1 VGIALAGEAV
11 ARMSSETAAQPA
23 ATRTRPVSSGGRGGL
38 RRRQLAARL
47 VTGLLI
53 TVLFLGPVLY
63 VVMISFEP
71 ASHFLKSP
79 MTPPTSPQLSNYSY
93 AWSRADL
100 ARDMINT
107 IIYAVVASGL
117 ATVLALFVAFPV
129 ARRLVRGS
137 SVLYALLA
145 VGLFLP
151 IAYIPLFVEAQKLHL
166 YNSLLGYTL
175 LHVEPGM
182 PLGVVLITAFIMS
195 VPRELD
201 EAAWVDG
208 VSYLRYLF
216 RVIAPMTAPALLI
229 TFLYGMIQVWNDIIG
244 PVVLLESTSQ
254 NLFPLPMGV
263 FNFYSINESDYVH
276 FAAAIVIA
284 SLPLVVLFIFTQRR
298 LIEARISGAVKG

>member
-1 VGIALAGEAV
+1 MSNEVAARSAG
-11 ARMSSETAAQPA
+11 ARMRAFSLVSEP
-23 ATRTRPVSSGGRGGL
+23 SGPSRL
-38 RRRQLAARL
+38 RRRQFTARL

-53 TVLFLGPVLY
+53 GVLFLLPVLY
-63 VVMISFEP
+63 VVMISLEP

-79 MTPPTSPQLSNYSY
+79 MTPPTSPQLGNYSY
-93 AWSRADL
+93 AWSQADL

-107 IIYAVVASGL
+107 IIYAVVAAGL
-117 ATVLALFVAFPV
+117 ATVLALFIAFPV

-137 SVLYALLA
+137 SFLYALLA

-151 IAYIPLFVEAQKLHL
+151 IAYIPLFVEAQKLGL
-166 YNSLLGYTL
+166 YNSLIGYTL

-195 VPRELD
+195 VPQELD

-208 VSYLRYLF
+208 VSYVRYLF

-298 LIEARISGAVKG
+298 LIEARISGAIKG

>member
-1 VGIALAGEAV
+1 MTSELAARSAG
-11 ARMSSETAAQPA
+11 ARMRAFSLVSGP
-23 ATRTRPVSSGGRGGL
+23 RRPGTL
-38 RRRQLAARL
+38 RRRQFAARL

-53 TVLFLGPVLY
+53 VVLFLLPVLY
-63 VVMISFEP
+63 VVMISLEP

-79 MTPPTSPQLSNYSY
+79 MTPPTSPQPGNYSY
-93 AWSRADL
+93 AWSQADL

-107 IIYAVVASGL
+107 IIYAVVAAGL
-117 ATVLALFVAFPV
+117 ATVLALFIAFPV

-137 SVLYALLA
+137 SFLYGLLA

-208 VSYLRYLF
+208 VSYVRYLF

-284 SLPLVVLFIFTQRR
+284 SLPLVVLFILTQRK
-298 LIEARISGAVKG
+298 LIEARISGAIKG

>member
-1 VGIALAGEAV
+1 
-11 ARMSSETAAQPA
+11 MSSEV
-23 ATRTRPVSSGGRGGL
+23 ATRPAGARMRQAFSRAGGPSGL
-38 RRRQLAARL
+38 RRRQFTARL

-53 TVLFLGPVLY
+53 AVLFLLPVLY
-63 VVMISFEP
+63 VVMISLEP

-79 MTPPTSPQLSNYSY
+79 MTPPTSPQLGNYSY
-93 AWSRADL
+93 AWSQADL

-107 IIYAVVASGL
+107 IIYAVVAAGL
-117 ATVLALFVAFPV
+117 ATVLALFIAFPV

-137 SVLYALLA
+137 SLLYGLLA

-151 IAYIPLFVEAQKLHL
+151 IAYIPLFVEAQKLSL

-254 NLFPLPMGV
+254 NLFPLPVGV
-263 FNFYSINESDYVH
+263 FNFYSMNESDYVH

-298 LIEARISGAVKG
+298 LIEARISGAIKG

>member
-1 VGIALAGEAV
+1 
-11 ARMSSETAAQPA
+11 MSSEVVAQQA
-23 ATRTRPVSSGGRGGL
+23 GTRKRWRSSRVSGPRGL
-38 RRRQLAARL
+38 RRRQFAARL

-53 TVLFLGPVLY
+53 VVLFLLPVLY
-63 VVMISFEP
+63 VVMISLEP

-79 MTPPTSPQLSNYSY
+79 LTPSASPHLQNYSY
-93 AWSRADL
+93 AWSQADL

-107 IIYAVVASGL
+107 IIYAVVAAGL

-137 SVLYALLA
+137 SFLYGLLA

-175 LHVEPGM
+175 LHVEPGI

-208 VSYLRYLF
+208 VSYVRYLF

-263 FNFYSINESDYVH
+263 FSFYSINQSDYVH

-284 SLPLVVLFIFTQRR
+284 SLPLVVLFILTQRR
-298 LIEARISGAVKG
+298 LIEARISGSVKG

>member
-1 VGIALAGEAV
+1 MTSEVAARSAG
-11 ARMSSETAAQPA
+11 ARMRAFS
-23 ATRTRPVSSGGRGGL
+23 RVSGPRGRGTL
-38 RRRQLAARL
+38 RRRQFSARL

-53 TVLFLGPVLY
+53 VVLFLLPVLY
-63 VVMISFEP
+63 VVMISLEP

-79 MTPPTSPQLSNYSY
+79 MTPPTSPQLNNYSY
-93 AWSRADL
+93 AWSQADL

-107 IIYAVVASGL
+107 IIYAVVAAGL
-117 ATVLALFVAFPV
+117 ATVLALFIAFPV

-137 SVLYALLA
+137 SFLYGLLA

-182 PLGVVLITAFIMS
+182 PLGVVLITAFVMS

-208 VSYLRYLF
+208 VSYVRYLF

-284 SLPLVVLFIFTQRR
+284 SLPLVVLFILTQRR
-298 LIEARISGAVKG
+298 LIEARISGAIKG

>member
-1 VGIALAGEAV
+1 
-11 ARMSSETAAQPA
+11 MSSEVAA
-23 ATRTRPVSSGGRGGL
+23 RPGGARMRRAFSGMGGGAHGL
-38 RRRQLAARL
+38 RRRQFAARL

-53 TVLFLGPVLY
+53 VVLFLLPVLY

-79 MTPPTSPQLSNYSY
+79 LTPSASLQPGNYSY
-93 AWSRADL
+93 AWSQADL

-107 IIYAVVASGL
+107 IIYAVVAAAL

-137 SVLYALLA
+137 SFLYALLA

-208 VSYLRYLF
+208 VSYVRYLF

-254 NLFPLPMGV
+254 NLFPLPQGV
-263 FNFYSINESDYVH
+263 FSFYSINESDYVH

-284 SLPLVVLFIFTQRR
+284 SLPLVVLFILTQRR
-298 LIEARISGAVKG
+298 LIEARISGAIKG

>member
-1 VGIALAGEAV
+1 
-11 ARMSSETAAQPA
+11 MSSEVAAQPA
-23 ATRTRPVSSGGRGGL
+23 GPRTGQASSRLSGAHGL
-38 RRRQLAARL
+38 RRRQFAARL

-53 TVLFLGPVLY
+53 VVLFLLPVLY
-63 VVMISFEP
+63 VVMISLEP

-79 MTPPTSPQLSNYSY
+79 LAPPTSPQLGNYSY
-93 AWSRADL
+93 AWSQADL

-107 IIYAVVASGL
+107 IIYAVVAAGL
-117 ATVLALFVAFPV
+117 ATVLALFIAFPV

-137 SVLYALLA
+137 TFLYALLA

-151 IAYIPLFVEAQKLHL
+151 IAYIPLFVEAQKLGL

-175 LHVEPGM
+175 LHVEPGI
-182 PLGVVLITAFIMS
+182 PLGVVLITAFVMS

-263 FNFYSINESDYVH
+263 FNFYSINQSDYVH

-298 LIEARISGAVKG
+298 LIEARISGAIKG

>member
-1 VGIALAGEAV
+1 
-11 ARMSSETAAQPA
+11 MSSEVAARPGGA
-23 ATRTRPVSSGGRGGL
+23 RTRQATSPVSGPSGPSGL
-38 RRRQLAARL
+38 RRRQIAARL

-53 TVLFLGPVLY
+53 IVLFALPVLY
-63 VVMISFEP
+63 VVMISLEP

-79 MTPPTSPQLSNYSY
+79 MTPPASPQLGNYSY
-93 AWSRADL
+93 AWSQADL

-107 IIYAVVASGL
+107 IIYAVVAAAL
-117 ATVLALFVAFPV
+117 ATVLALFIAFPV

-137 SVLYALLA
+137 SFLYGLLA

-263 FNFYSINESDYVH
+263 FSFYSMNESDYVH

-284 SLPLVVLFIFTQRR
+284 SLPLVVLFILTQRR
-298 LIEARISGAVKG
+298 LIEARISGAIKG